1 MLPGRIAGE
10 PARTPSVK
18 GNSLPRIIP
27 DLLTAE
33 DFPVQFG
40 RYTLLGVVG
49 EGGMARVYRA
59 ELRGPSGFTKPV
71 ALKVIRA
78 AVASRGE
85 RLRRSLINEARV
97 GGLLNHPN
105 VVEVNDFG
113 EVDGLP
119 YIAMPLVKG
128 VGMER
133 LLAVVRPLPPGI
145 ALKIGMQ
152 IAAGLEHAHNIQA
165 EDGAEL
171 VHRDL
176 KPSNVMISRH
186 GAARV
191 LDFGIAKATS
201 LSTDATDT
209 GQTKGT
215 PAYMSPEQVAGES
228 LDRRSDI
235 FAVGALLYE
244 MVTGDRMFGAA
255 SMVATLQQ
263 IVGVESHLLTAGK
276 LEKMEAVLSGIAP
289 VVHRCLR
296 LDPDLRYSDTVEL
309 EHDLGALLD
318 TVPATPPLRVW
329 IQGIIEDND
338 LARGTFDMTESLT
351 ADSRVPLVGQVQWK
365 AAGTGGVGPTR
376 IQMQTPSAS
385 DVPEPA
391 AMGGAALVRPA
402 PEPQAPVEPAPPPA
416 ASQDVQ
422 PKSEAE
428 LQDSFFET
436 KAVEQEVAKVA
447 AVVPET
453 RVIEAVHTPPAP
465 PPKRTGD
472 TAPYTPVKHF
482 QRSMLPVLVFALG
495 LGLAITGGA
504 VVAGRWVNAG
514 PSPSEV
520 ALAEVS
526 AQETERRALQ
536 ASVAPP
542 PEPATPQPVVE
553 PVPEATPE
561 PVAAAVTKKRT
572 TKKRSARKPKRTS
585 KRRPPQEIKPK
596 AEAAPPSVGMSA
608 GARVEDRTGSAVT
621 VTFAAN
627 ATGDLDALPVLHYR
641 KPGGGWKQRALKA
654 AGNDAWHLTIRFTKV
669 KSGAIQYYVEGSHGG
684 QAVRTATRGAPKSL
698 AIK

>member
-1 MLPGRIAGE
+1 M
-10 PARTPSVK
+10 
-18 GNSLPRIIP
+18 PRIIP

-133 LLAVVRPLPPGI
+133 LLGVLSPLPAGI

-152 IAAGLEHAHNIQA
+152 IAAGLEHAHNVQA

-276 LEKMEAVLSGIAP
+276 LEKMEGVLPGIAP

-296 LDPDLRYSDTVEL
+296 LDPDLRYPDTVEL
-309 EHDLGALLD
+309 EHDLGVLLD
-318 TVPATPPLRVW
+318 AVPPTPPLRAW
-329 IQGIIEDND
+329 IRGVIEQND

-351 ADSRVPLVGQVQWK
+351 ADKRVPLVGQVQWK

-376 IQMQTPSAS
+376 IQMETPSAS
-385 DVPEPA
+385 DVPQA
-391 AMGGAALVRPA
+391 AALGGAALVRPA
-402 PEPQAPVEPAPPPA
+402 AEPPAIEPPAVEPPAVVEPPA
-416 ASQDVQ
+416 AAEPAQAPPESRDVQ

-436 KAVEQEVAKVA
+436 KAVEQEAA

-453 RVIEAVHTPPAP
+453 RVIEAVHTPPPP
-465 PPKRTGD
+465 PPKSTGD

-504 VVAGRWVNAG
+504 VVAGRWINSG
-514 PSPSEV
+514 PSPSEL

-526 AQETERRALQ
+526 AQEAERRARQ
-536 ASVAPP
+536 AAVAPP
-542 PEPATPQPVVE
+542 PKLEPVTPE
-553 PVPEATPE
+553 PVPEPVVEATPE
-561 PVAAAVTKKRT
+561 PEPLVKKTRPKRKTKKRT
-572 TKKRSARKPKRTS
+572 TRKPKSTT
-585 KRRPPQEIKPK
+585 KRRAPQEVKPK
-596 AEAAPPSVGMSA
+596 AEPEPPSVGMSA

-641 KPGGGWKQRALKA
+641 KPGGSWKERALKA

-669 KSGAIQYYVEGSHGG
+669 KSGAIQYYVEGFHGG
-684 QAVRTATRGAPKSL
+684 RAVRTATRGAPKSL
-698 AIK
+698 TIK